1 MKKLICVILCVAALL
16 ALRVPVGAAHVSAE
30 EAITTLETLG
40 LVKGT
45 GNGFEPGRSATRAE
59 AAVMLLRLLGEEQAA
74 LYAGEPCP
82 FADGGWAAPYLGYAA
97 KAGLVRGRS
106 ASFFDAAAPVSIR
119 DYLTMALRA
128 LGYSE
133 EAGDFSWERSI
144 AFADSVGLT
153 HGEYTAASECL
164 REDMALISYTALT
177 LRQKG
182 GAEPLIRKLYLDGV
196 VSADALKATRLV
208 SAIAAGRTVYSAE
221 ELYEMSSSAV
231 FYIQMYK
238 DDAKLAADD
247 PFATGSGFFVTGDG
261 VAVLCYHELD
271 GAAFARATT
280 SDGHCYDVTGVLF
293 YDPLRDVA
301 VIRVSRTDI
310 EGNTVRFFPYLDLGD
325 SDTVYHGQQVYT
337 LGAPMGQRD
346 SISGGMVAN
355 RRLEV
360 DDPAY
365 PVIMFN
371 APISSGSSGGPLLN
385 AQGEALGVVFASFV
399 DGQNLNLGVPTNSF
413 ADVPF
418 TGEGTPLEQVKSAE
432 AAKWEAAELTLEQEE
447 VVLGCGQTVQILVSH
462 NGPGTASFSFQVD
475 TSGVAEL
482 RWGRFITK
490 RSLPLLITGL
500 TPGET
505 DVKVRLVYGPD
516 DRVQTVMLHIHVIGD
531 AEADEDIEEKQ
542 VEEP

>member
-1 MKKLICVILCVAALL
+1 MKKLVCVILCVAALL
-16 ALRVPVGAAHVSAE
+16 ALWVPVGAAHVSGA
-30 EAITTLETLG
+30 EAIATLETLG

-59 AAVMLLRLLGEEQAA
+59 AAVMLLRLLGQEQTAMQSM
-74 LYAGEPCP
+74 EPCP
-82 FADGGWAAPYLGYAA
+82 FSDGGWAAPYLGYAA
-97 KAGLVRGRS
+97 KEGLVRGRS
-106 ASFFDAAAPVSIR
+106 ASFFDASAPVSIR

-133 EAGDFSWERSI
+133 EAGDFTWERSI
-144 AFADSVGLT
+144 AFADSIGLT
-153 HGEYTAASECL
+153 HGEYTAASGCL
-164 REDMALISYTALT
+164 REDLALISYTALT

-182 GAEPLIRKLYLDGV
+182 GTEPLIRKLYLDGV
-196 VSADALKATRLV
+196 VSVDALKATRLV
-208 SAIAAGRTVYSAE
+208 SAIAAGRPVYSAE

-231 FYIQMYK
+231 FYIRMYE
-238 DDAKLAADD
+238 DEAELAADD
-247 PFATGSGFFVTGDG
+247 PFATGSGFFITGDG

-280 SDGHCYDVTGVLF
+280 SDGHCYDVTGVLY

-301 VIRVSRTDI
+301 VVRVSRTDT
-310 EGNTVRFFPYLDLGD
+310 EGDTVRFFPYLDLGD
-325 SDTVYHGQQVYT
+325 SDTAYHGQQVYT

-346 SISGGMVAN
+346 SISGGMIAN

-399 DGQNLNLGVPTNSF
+399 DGQNLNLGVPSNSF
-413 ADVPF
+413 AGVSF

-432 AAKWEAAELTLEQEE
+432 TTKWDAAELKLEQEE
-447 VVLGCGQTVQILVSH
+447 VVIGCGQTVQILVSH
-462 NGPGTASFSFQVD
+462 NGPGSASFSYQLD

-482 RWGRFITK
+482 RWGKFLTK
-490 RSLPLLITGL
+490 RSVPLLITGL

-505 DVKVRLVYGPD
+505 DVKIRLVYGPD

-531 AEADEDIEEKQ
+531 AAAEENADEMQ